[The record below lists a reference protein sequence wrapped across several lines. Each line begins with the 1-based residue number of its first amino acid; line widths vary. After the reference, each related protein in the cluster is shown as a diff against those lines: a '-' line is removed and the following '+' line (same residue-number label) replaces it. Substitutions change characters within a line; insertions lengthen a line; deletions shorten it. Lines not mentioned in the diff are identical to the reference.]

1 MKLTYLGND
10 EVKIGRTKYR
20 LISDLTNTII
30 VELNSERVQFIKK
43 TGEFVKFG
51 TKSIDRGLPLSTRK
65 FWKEWGRV
73 REIEKEL
80 IKNYNAM
87 SESDR
92 YNDAYLAG
100 YRQCVVDFQKQKN
113 LASAENTN

>member
-1 MKLTYLGND
+1 MRK
-10 EVKIGRTKYR
+10 
-20 LISDLTNTII
+20 
-30 VELNSERVQFIKK
+30 SE
-43 TGEFVKFG
+43 
-51 TKSIDRGLPLSTRK
+51 
-65 FWKEWGRV
+65 

-113 LASAENTN
+113 LASDENTN

>member
-1 MKLTYLGND
+1 MK
-10 EVKIGRTKYR
+10 
-20 LISDLTNTII
+20 
-30 VELNSERVQFIKK
+30 
-43 TGEFVKFG
+43 
-51 TKSIDRGLPLSTRK
+51 
-65 FWKEWGRV
+65 
-73 REIEKEL
+73 EIEKEL

-113 LASAENTN
+113 LASATDTN

>member
-1 MKLTYLGND
+1 MNDYGNRL
-10 EVKIGRTKYR
+10 VKIEGMTFV
-20 LISDLTNTII
+20 DNTPDEY
-30 VELNSERVQFIKK
+30 VRQ
-43 TGEFVKFG
+43 
-51 TKSIDRGLPLSTRK
+51 RK
-65 FWKEWGRV
+65 
-73 REIEKEL
+73 L
-80 IKNYNAM
+80 AIKNYNAM